1 MRVLYIFKWAC
12 DTSSILVWS
21 IWRVIQLKE
30 HFFWCSLVIEL
41 SLMISS
47 LDHRPSVRMIVFA
60 WFANKQ
66 IRVITNQHL
75 EQLVERT
82 VSWCNGSILVS
93 DTSYS
98 GSIPDETLWSS
109 LWSKI
114 IPMWS
119 RWLWQGSFK
128 SLTRV
133 RVPTLESGN
142 LRFLENEVFKCAS
155 RNHTLPCGR

>member
-1 MRVLYIFKWAC
+1 MRYSSSCELTSRDVL
-12 DTSSILVWS
+12 
-21 IWRVIQLKE
+21 
-30 HFFWCSLVIEL
+30 EL
-41 SLMISS
+41 GLMISA
-47 LDHRPSVRMIVFA
+47 LDHRPSIIMIVFA
-60 WFANKQ
+60 WFGNKQ
-66 IRVITNQHL
+66 IRVIPNQNL

-142 LRFLENEVFKCAS
+142 LRFLENEVFNCARRNRTPPLWEVVWVQLEEQS
-155 RNHTLPCGR
+155 RFA